1 MGQTMAE
8 KVFSRKVGRPVNVG
22 EYITTSPDR
31 VMSHDFFV
39 LASPKFDSFKIDR
52 LWDPERVIII
62 LDHYIPAPNEK
73 KAEDHRIVRE
83 MVRRFGITHFHGER
97 DGICHQVM
105 IENGYVRPGDLILGT
120 DSHTCTY
127 GALGAAATG
136 IGMSEMVYVLA
147 TGELWFQVPPTIRL
161 RLTGKLPD
169 KVFAKDVSLAI
180 AGRFGTE
187 FAQYRAI
194 EFLGELAAAFS
205 IESRLVLS
213 NMSVE
218 FGAKFGFF
226 EVDEKALRYLKS
238 VGIEGEGPFGP
249 DENALYENDFELD
262 VTNLDPLVAVPH
274 SVEDIKPVQE
284 IAGEPIHQALL
295 GCCTNGRLEDLRAAA
310 EFLKG
315 KQVAPSVR
323 LLIYPASRKILRQA
337 IEEGLIQ
344 TLIDAG
350 GILCPPSCGPCFGDH
365 GGILAPGESCIS
377 STNRNFKGRMG
388 SSEAKVYLASPLTVA
403 ASAWKGAI
411 MDPRE
416 VS

>member
-8 KVFSRKVGRPVNVG
+8 KVFSRKVGKPVNAG
-22 EYITTSPDR
+22 EYVTTSPDR

-39 LASPKFDSFKIDR
+39 LALPKFESFGIDKI
-52 LWDPERVIII
+52 WDPERVIII

-73 KAEDHRIVRE
+73 KAEGHRKIRE
-83 MVRRFGITHFHGER
+83 MVKRFGITHFHAER

-105 IENGYVRPGDLILGT
+105 IESGYVRPGNLILGT
-120 DSHTCTY
+120 DSHTCTS
-127 GALGAAATG
+127 GALGAGATG
-136 IGMSEMVYVLA
+136 IGISEMVYVLT

-161 RLTGKLPD
+161 RLTGKLPE

-194 EFLGELAAAFS
+194 EFQGELATEFS
-205 IESRLVLS
+205 VESRLVLS

-226 EVDEKALRYLKS
+226 SVDEKALRYLKS
-238 VGIEGEGPFGP
+238 VGIDGEESFGP
-249 DENALYENDFELD
+249 DKDALYESDLELN
-262 VTNLDPLVAVPH
+262 VTNLDPLIAVPH
-274 SVEDIKPVQE
+274 SVENIKPVHE

-315 KQVAPSVR
+315 KKVASSVR
-323 LLIYPASRKILRQA
+323 LLVYPASRRILRQA

-344 TLIDAG
+344 ALIDAG

-365 GGILAPGESCIS
+365 GGILAPGESCIAT
-377 STNRNFKGRMG
+377 TNRNFKGRMG
-388 SSEAKVYLASPLTVA
+388 SPEAKVYLASPLTVA
-403 ASAWKGAI
+403 ASAWRGAI
-411 MDPRE
+411 IDPRE

>member
-8 KVFSRKVGRPVNVG
+8 KVFSRKVGSPVKAGKYV
-22 EYITTSPDR
+22 TASPDR

-39 LASPKFDSFKIDR
+39 LASSKFDSFGIKRI
-52 LWDPERVIII
+52 WDPERVVII
-62 LDHYIPAPNEK
+62 LDHYIPAPNER
-73 KAEDHRIVRE
+73 KAEGHRKLRE
-83 MVRRFGITHFHGER
+83 MVKRFGITHFHGER

-105 IENGYVRPGDLILGT
+105 IESGYVRPGDLILGT

-127 GALGAAATG
+127 GALGAAAAG
-136 IGMSEMVYVLA
+136 IGISEMVYVLA

-161 RLTGKLPD
+161 RLTGKLPE

-194 EFLGELAAAFS
+194 EFLGELATAFS

-238 VGIEGEGPFGP
+238 VGIEGEEPFGP

-262 VTNLDPLVAVPH
+262 VTDLDPLVAVPH
-274 SVEDIKPVQE
+274 SVENIKPVQE